1 MTLSVPNV
9 TVIQYIYTELIPSF
23 ICSCNELLL
32 HWNRKNSS
40 LHGQIISLIPV
51 DHFQESVAWRFLV
64 QHRETLPVEVQN

>member
-40 LHGQIISLIPV
+40 LHAPIISPFPV
-51 DHFQESVAWRFLV
+51 GHFQE
-64 QHRETLPVEVQN
+64 PVGW